1 VAYLKVILKDKS
13 GFITVQEL
21 NQVLTSIRQTFTDD
35 QIAKMVARV
44 DKDNDGRLNFEG

>member
-1 VAYLKVILKDKS
+1 M
-13 GFITVQEL
+13 QEL
-21 NQVLTSIRQTFTDD
+21 NQILTSIGQIFTDD